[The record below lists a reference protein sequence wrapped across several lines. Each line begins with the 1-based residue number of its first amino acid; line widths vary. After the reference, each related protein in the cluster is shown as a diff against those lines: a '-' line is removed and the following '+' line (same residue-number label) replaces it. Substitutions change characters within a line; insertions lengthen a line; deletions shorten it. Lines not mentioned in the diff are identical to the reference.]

1 MVDDLSV
8 DFTNEA
14 GADAKQPEMLPDNP
28 LKPIAMTW
36 LKKIDA
42 ASKAKSLFDADAK
55 EGMLFFDG
63 HGAGAWF
70 FQGGSSAGRGSSL
83 LSRPTPAPAFRMTV
97 NRVFEAVKLLGAVI
111 YNRNPV
117 RTVTPR
123 QYPVIPPE
131 MVGVNPQGQIDPM
144 TGQMMPDPRAEA
156 FMQASYAVSDD
167 LQRKGTIAKL
177 IETYLNYTPVE
188 LDLKTHSRL
197 VVDEGIIKG
206 MGVWWCEATEF
217 PNVPPAEPSLV
228 VGSFAD
234 SVDNLYLDPDAQT
247 IEEIQWCAKRCI
259 LPIDQVA
266 RQFGLSRDDL
276 KGSLESYEASS
287 REGQRGYNQ
296 QRRVG
301 KTNDLITFYKIWSK
315 CGFGDRLKGTKK
327 EDRGVFDPLGDY
339 CYIVVAKGVDYP
351 LNVPPATLTA
361 QPDQDGLPG
370 DLRVK
375 ASWPIPFWSMPNG
388 WPFTALAFHRKP
400 NTLWPM
406 SHIKAGIGE
415 LRFLNWAIS
424 FLATRIAV
432 SCETLVGVSKAADED
447 LKQQILA
454 PSENGFKIVEISEA
468 MGKSVNEIISVFNQP
483 GVTRDMWDIISAV
496 AEMFDKRVGLTELTY
511 GLSRQQMRSAAE
523 ANVKGQAVSV
533 RPDDMAN
540 VLEDA
545 MSVLARKEAIAARWL
560 LQSKDVL
567 PVLGPLGAQAWDMH
581 LSSNTG
587 VDVGVIGREFDY
599 RIESGSARKPNKDTK
614 IAQMQQAVQTL
625 APLLSNLAT
634 GAGIVGPYN
643 ALMSDWA
650 DSLDIDASQY
660 LLPPPPPPPP
670 PAPPS
675 GDVGAGAGGSPNGP
689 EEATLPNTQGSQP
702 PV

>member
-1 MVDDLSV
+1 MADDLSV
-8 DFTNEA
+8 DFTNAA
-14 GADAKQPEMLPDNP
+14 GVDPKQPELGTNNP
-28 LKPIAMTW
+28 LKPIASTW
-36 LKKIDA
+36 LAKIESA
-42 ASKAKSLFDADAK
+42 RKAKSLFDADAK
-55 EGMLFFDG
+55 EAMLFFDG

-70 FQGGSSAGRGSSL
+70 FQGGSSMTRGASL
-83 LSRPTPAPAFRMTV
+83 LSRPAPAPAFRMTV

-117 RTVTPR
+117 RTVSPR
-123 QYPVIPPE
+123 KYPVIPPE
-131 MVGVNPQGQIDPM
+131 MVGVNPQGFQADPM
-144 TGQMMPDPRAEA
+144 TGEPIPDPNVQAFIEA
-156 FMQASYAVSDD
+156 SHAVEEDH
-167 LQRKGTIAKL
+167 QRKGVIAKL
-177 IETYLNYTPVE
+177 LETYLNYTPNE

-197 VVDEGIIKG
+197 AVDEGIIKG
-206 MGVWWCEATEF
+206 MGVWWCEAMEF
-217 PNVPPAEPSLV
+217 PNVPPAEPTLV
-228 VGSFAD
+228 VGSFSD
-234 SVDNLYLDPDAQT
+234 SVDNLLLDPDAQT
-247 IEEIQWCAKRCI
+247 IEEIQWCAKKCV

-266 RQFGLSRDDL
+266 RQYGLSRDDL

-287 REGQRGYNQ
+287 REGERGYKQ
-296 QRRVG
+296 ARRVG
-301 KTNDLITFYKIWSK
+301 KTNDLVTFYKIWSK
-315 CGFGDRLKGTKK
+315 CGFGDRLKGTNK
-327 EDRGVFDPLGDY
+327 EDRGIFDPLGDY
-339 CYIVVAKGVDYP
+339 CYIVVAKGVEYP
-351 LNVPPATLTA
+351 LNVPPSVLTEA
-361 QPDQDGLPG
+361 ADEDGVPAG
-370 DLRVK
+370 LRVK
-375 ASWPIPFWSMPNG
+375 AAWPIPFWSMPNG

-447 LKQQILA
+447 IKQQILA

-468 MGKSVNEIISVFNQP
+468 LGKSVGDIISVFQQP

-523 ANVKGQAVSV
+523 ATVKGQAINV
-533 RPDDMAN
+533 RPDDMAA

-545 MSVLARKEAIAARWL
+545 MSMLARKEAIAARWL
-560 LQSKDVL
+560 LQPKDVV
-567 PVLGPLGAQAWDMH
+567 PVLGPLGAQAWEMH
-581 LSSNTG
+581 LSSNSAL
-587 VDVGVIGREFDY
+587 DVGAIGREFDY
-599 RIESGSARKPNKDTK
+599 RIEAGSARKPNKDTK

-643 ALMSDWA
+643 ALMADWA
-650 DSLDIDASQY
+650 DSLDIDANKY

-675 GDVGAGAGGSPNGP
+675 GDAGAGAGGAPNGP
-689 EEATLPNTQGSQP
+689 PEAPIQNP
-702 PV
+702 